1 MLPTLYQQQGFL
13 HLPGF
18 YRPHELTALEAVLL
32 KHHKA
37 WLAQHQAAY
46 QNGLI
51 NSHSLTA
58 DPALSESDRTVL
70 FQTIAS
76 VKLMAQLATIFPKP
90 PRFLNTQLFFNP
102 YHSDQR
108 NYWHRDVQYTGL
120 DEAVQRAVILQ
131 QNVVHCRIAMRPERG
146 IELIAGSHQRWDSA
160 EEYAVRMGKPPYRP
174 HDDLP
179 HATQI
184 ALHTGDVLLFS
195 ANMLHRGL
203 YGQNRLAFDIIYCD
217 DHPGLLAHRSDHT
230 LPNASQLATLPA
242 HLF

>member
-1 MLPTLYQQQGFL
+1 MSQSLYQQQGFL

-18 YRPHELTALEAVLL
+18 YRPHELVDLEAVLL
-32 KHHKA
+32 KHHQA
-37 WLAQHQAAY
+37 WLRQHQAAY

-58 DPALSESDRTVL
+58 DSALTDPDKSVL
-70 FQTIAS
+70 FQTIAAPA
-76 VKLMAQLATIFPKP
+76 LLAQLALIFPQA
-90 PRFLNTQLFFNP
+90 PRFLNTQLFFDP
-102 YHSDQR
+102 HQR
-108 NYWHRDVQYTGL
+108 NQNNYWHRDVQYTGL
-120 DEAVQRAVILQ
+120 NEASQRSVILQ

-146 IELIAGSHQRWDSA
+146 IELIAGSHNRWDSA

-217 DHPGLLAHRSDHT
+217 DHPDLLAHRGDHT
-230 LPNASQLATLPA
+230 LPNAAQLATLPA
-242 HLF
+242 GLF